1 MKKNTDKLE
10 SYAIKLKLCQLGGI
24 LDTPG
29 AIRIYKQGLKEAQ
42 KLGRVDRWEHYYR
55 NLKGE
60 Q

>member
-10 SYAIKLKLCQLGGI
+10 AYAIKLKLCQLGGI

-42 KLGRVDRWEHYYR
+42 KLDRVDRWNHYY
-55 NLKGE
+55 NGLKGGK
-60 Q
+60 